1 MFGFASTECTIVRI
15 AAKHARFDWWTPVAS
30 EHSRT
35 ELIFENDARLLRA
48 VGGVV
53 QHASDHVGFAEETK
67 QEFADAAEEAC
78 RETFPKENKNGT
90 ELRVT
95 IEDFDDRV
103 EVILDTTGEPLP
115 KSAAAVLA
123 QEGDGRS
130 ARGAAARGALL
141 ARIDRV
147 LYETK
152 NGRPRI
158 KLVKYL
164 PGRVP
169 KS

>member
-1 MFGFASTECTIVRI
+1 
-15 AAKHARFDWWTPVAS
+15 VAS

-35 ELIFENDARLLRA
+35 ELIIEDDARLLRA

-53 QHASDHVGFAEETK
+53 QHASDHVGFSEEMK

-78 RETFPKENKNGT
+78 RETFPLGNKDGT
-90 ELRVT
+90 ELRVV

-103 EVILDTTGEPLP
+103 EVILDSTGEPLP
-115 KSAAAVLA
+115 KAAIAILSP
-123 QEGDGRS
+123 QGRGS
-130 ARGAAARGALL
+130 LTKSGAARSALL

-158 KLVKYL
+158 KLVKYI
-164 PGRVP
+164 PGRAP
-169 KS
+169 KT

>member
-1 MFGFASTECTIVRI
+1 M
-15 AAKHARFDWWTPVAS
+15 KFDWWIRVAS

-35 ELIFENDARLLRA
+35 ELIIEHDARLLRA

-78 RETFPKENKNGT
+78 RETFHLGNKNGT
-90 ELRVT
+90 ELKVT

-103 EVILDTTGEPLP
+103 EVILDSTGEPLP
-115 KSAAAVLA
+115 QAAISVLSP
-123 QEGDGRS
+123 QVQGTSTKG
-130 ARGAAARGALL
+130 GAARGALL

-158 KLVKYL
+158 KLVKNL
-164 PGRVP
+164 PGRAP